1 MPPAEALTGL
11 VTVSLASTA
20 FDVGTRFRF
29 SGRAGGPSGMANQQW
44 TVRGGGTMLQSRS
57 EKFSAADPMCLIV
70 VKGAAGGTLS
80 ARDDAGHT
88 WLLAGA
94 ESTTYS
100 NVVLSGSA
108 RAKGL
113 NPQATTWQ
121 VLADLHSPGYFSI
134 NGHVAR

>member
-1 MPPAEALTGL
+1 MLIWVIG
-11 VTVSLASTA
+11 
-20 FDVGTRFRF
+20 GQ
-29 SGRAGGPSGMANQQW
+29 AGGPSGMANQQW

-57 EKFSAADPMCLIV
+57 EKFSAADPMCLTV

-113 NPQATTWQ
+113 NPQATIWQ